1 MLVFSI
7 VILLIGATLLI
18 LPRGG
23 REKNRISEILNETNP
38 EHLKSQEASV
48 RDAVDYNILMD
59 QSLYKRLKIRAG
71 HKMRQIGS
79 FAFLKILF
87 FYIGLFAV
95 TYLINDRYM
104 RGNLFILFPVIA
116 FAATIF
122 MSGWLTKREMTEFE
136 NAFPDALGLL
146 VSAVTAGDSISHAIS
161 FVGESLESD
170 VGKEFK
176 WMGERLKMGES
187 TDVVLSKACEHY
199 PYPSFVFFVIT
210 IRANISRGGQLK
222 QVIMNLNRIMFD
234 ARATQKKKLAL
245 TSEARVSAKI
255 VGAIPFIFLVYMQ
268 FAMPDAY
275 EFVMFTEQGHPFLY
289 YLIISECMGF
299 ATVKLILSG
308 V

>member
-1 MLVFSI
+1 MVIISTL
-7 VILLIGATLLI
+7 ILLLGAGLLI
-18 LPRGG
+18 WSQLGG
-23 REKNRISEILNETNP
+23 KKQTIAEILHESDPKKMRTKQGNV
-38 EHLKSQEASV
+38 K
-48 RDAVDYNILMD
+48 DAVDYKSLME
-59 QSLYKRLKIRAG
+59 QSLLKQLTIRFE
-71 HKMRQIGS
+71 HKMRQIGERPL
-79 FAFLKILF
+79 LKILL
-87 FYIGLFAV
+87 FYMALFALSFV
-95 TYLINDRYM
+95 INDRYV
-104 RGNLFILFPVIA
+104 RGNLLVFFPVLA
-116 FAATIF
+116 LASTIF
-122 MSGWLTKREMTEFE
+122 MSSWLTKREMTEFE
-136 NAFPDALGLL
+136 NAFPDALNLL

-176 WMGERLKMGES
+176 WMGERLKMGEA

-255 VGAIPFIFLVYMQ
+255 VGAIPFLFLIYMQ
-268 FAMPDAY
+268 YTMPESY
-275 EFVMFTEQGHPFLY
+275 EFIMFTDAGNPFLY
-289 YLIISECMGF
+289 YLIISECIGF
-299 ATVKLILSG
+299 LIVKLILSG